1 MPFSKRG
8 NQIQVTAGALVGC
21 DTWLNLFIHLKLFI
35 MLLPQ
40 SLGKVNVVS
49 TIPVR
54 FQKKIVTVDIIA
66 F

>member
-1 MPFSKRG
+1 
-8 NQIQVTAGALVGC
+8 
-21 DTWLNLFIHLKLFI
+21 

-54 FQKKIVTVDIIA
+54 FQKEIVTVDIIA